1 MNTALT
7 YTVGSRVYQKTT
19 LAEGT
24 IRKITTG
31 AGGAALL
38 TVDDISGTFAQGSA
52 TGGVITNR
60 LVSSKT
66 LATMVVSGASGD
78 FTVGETITG
87 STSAAPTADV
97 VTWVSGTNTLT
108 LKYVSTNFTATSET
122 ITGGLSSVTATVASI
137 TYSGDA
143 TAGGTPTI
151 QDAYPQ
157 STPTFAAANRKIRIS
172 HSNHCMHSTSNNVTL
187 SGVISE
193 VSDTYL
199 TAAISASDTSIAV
212 NDASA
217 FHKVINGVAIGSTN
231 VGYIMIDNEI
241 MSYSAISNDNKTI
254 TVHERG
260 LNGTTGVSHVDES
273 VVKCYNLD
281 GIPLTEI
288 NKIHTAI
295 QNPTLDSYELVTTSI
310 GRLGIRAGGSNIFAT
325 QNIQY
330 ETLVPQIERMLL
342 PQTEITARAN
352 VISGTSIGDGSSVT
366 EASFANDGVFNDII
380 LSEDNQFAAP
390 ALICSEI
397 NESSE
402 LSGAKS
408 FRMDLQLKSLE
419 PNISP
424 VIDTDRLSAILV
436 TNRINSPTATD
447 SALKSVGDE
456 HDAVYITRVANLA
469 NPSGSIKLMFA
480 GYRPPNTT
488 IKVLY
493 RVRPVGSSS
502 SIDTYGFSYFPTTGA
517 TIPATTDRK
526 IYYDYEYEASGLN
539 FDQYQIKILFVSSNQ
554 AYVPIIK
561 DLRAIALAV

>member
-1 MNTALT
+1 
-7 YTVGSRVYQKTT
+7 
-19 LAEGT
+19 
-24 IRKITTG
+24 
-31 AGGAALL
+31 
-38 TVDDISGTFAQGSA
+38 
-52 TGGVITNR
+52 
-60 LVSSKT
+60 
-66 LATMVVSGASGD
+66 MVVSGASGD

-87 STSAAPTADV
+87 STSSAPTAEV
-97 VTWVSGTNTLT
+97 ITWVSGTNTLT
-108 LKYVSTNFTATSET
+108 LKYVSSNYTATTET
-122 ITGGLSSVTATVASI
+122 ITGGTSSVTATVASI
-137 TYSGDA
+137 TYSGDVVN
-143 TAGGTPTI
+143 TTV

-157 STPTFAAANRKIRIS
+157 STPTFAAANRKIKIS
-172 HSNHCMHSTSNNVTL
+172 HSNHCMHSASNNVVL
-187 SGVISE
+187 SGVVSE

-199 TAAISASDTSIAV
+199 TAAISASDTSLSV

-217 FHKVINGVAIGSTN
+217 FHNIINGVAIGSTN
-231 VGYIMIDNEI
+231 VGYIMIDNEV
-241 MSYSAISNDNKTI
+241 MSYSAISSDYKTI

-260 LNGTTGVSHVDES
+260 LNGTTAVSHIDES

-288 NKIHTAI
+288 NKTHTAI

-310 GRLGIRAGGSNIFAT
+310 GRLGIKAGGANIYAT

-342 PQTEITARAN
+342 PQTEITARVN
-352 VISGTSIGDGSSVT
+352 VISGTSIGDGSSIT

-419 PNISP
+419 SNISP
-424 VIDTDRLSAILV
+424 VIDTDRLSTVLV
-436 TNRINSPTATD
+436 TNRINNPTATD

-488 IKVLY
+488 IKALY

-517 TIPATTDRK
+517 IIPATTERK
-526 IYYDYEYEASGLN
+526 LYFDYEYEASGLN
-539 FDQYQIKILFVSSNQ
+539 FDQYQIKILFVSANQ
-554 AYVPIIK
+554 SYVPIIK